1 MNSIEKMP
9 EGIDPITA
17 HHIKAIK
24 MITDSLFPRKR
35 REIVCH
41 CGGLA
46 VWHEGHWFCSD
57 CEGMWAN

>member
-1 MNSIEKMP
+1 MKAIEKTP
-9 EGIDPITA
+9 AGVDPITA

-24 MITDSLFPRKR
+24 MITDSLLPRKR
-35 REIVCH
+35 EEIVCP

-57 CEGMWAN
+57 CEGMWAS